1 MILDRK
7 PKHHIKYMYFYIILI
22 LETFFTSIFH
32 VYFAWNQIASYYL
45 SNIPITGGFRSHG
58 DTLIQV
64 IRPWKLSMPLVG
76 SSEHRWEQFMGE
88 PLTQMLRVWY
98 IYSYIYIFLNQHL
111 LQKIPSHVGKYIST
125 KDHDHTGNG
134 LKFISKLGGSLGRR
148 CGFFCFVLA

>member
-45 SNIPITGGFRSHG
+45 FNIPITGGFRSHG

-98 IYSYIYIFLNQHL
+98 IYVYIWAGTPTPPPTQPDGSPPLWQGRGGFLSSQAM
-111 LQKIPSHVGKYIST
+111 VYVV
-125 KDHDHTGNG
+125 
-134 LKFISKLGGSLGRR
+134 FIVHIVHMYR
-148 CGFFCFVLA
+148 